1 MARVVYK
8 RPFDGF
14 DLDQAL
20 RAVAPEHV
28 KSALG
33 PAVDY
38 ELGAYSV
45 NTTQVGGRLFRAEFA
60 KDDELYLTVQN
71 LTPDTSLS
79 SAASLFS
86 GSDSF
91 EGSDGNDHFYAS
103 AGNDLYRGNGGIDT
117 VHYSG
122 SKNDYTLNGGNL
134 TGEGKTD
141 FLNPDIERIH
151 FEGDNS
157 TLARDVGQ
165 WQNAGSAYRLYKAAF
180 DRTPDTGGLKYW
192 INDLDNGAT
201 LQQVAQGFIDSAEFK
216 ALTPGND
223 AGSIINSFYQHV
235 LHRDADE
242 GGFNYW
248 ADSMAAGMTASE
260 VLVSFS
266 ESAENLANTNA
277 DLNGGLWLV

>member
-1 MARVVYK
+1 MARVEYH
-8 RPFDGF
+8 RPLDGF
-14 DLDQAL
+14 DLDRAL
-20 RAVAPEHV
+20 QTIAPENLNF
-28 KSALG
+28 ALG

-38 ELGAYSV
+38 ESGAYSV
-45 NTTQVGGRLFRAEFA
+45 NTTQVGGRILRVDFE
-60 KDDELYLTVQN
+60 KDDKLYLTVQS
-71 LTPDTSLS
+71 LTPGSLS
-79 SAASLFS
+79 SVDSLFS
-86 GSDSF
+86 GNDSF

-117 VHYSG
+117 VHYKG
-122 SKNDYTLNGGNL
+122 SRNDYTLNGGNL
-134 TGEGKTD
+134 TAEGKAD

-151 FEGDNS
+151 FESDNS

-192 INDLDNGAT
+192 INELDNGAT

-216 ALTPGND
+216 TLTPGND